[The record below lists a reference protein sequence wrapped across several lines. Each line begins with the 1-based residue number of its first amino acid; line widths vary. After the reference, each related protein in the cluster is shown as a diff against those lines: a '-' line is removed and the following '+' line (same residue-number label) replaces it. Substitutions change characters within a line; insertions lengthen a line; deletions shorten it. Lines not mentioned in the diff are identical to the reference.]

1 MDVDVGCGVRWS
13 CAPVGAPGD
22 GGNKAHVGEQD
33 GVVLDAVQGEVH
45 LAQRQP
51 VQLELQLH
59 LQPFK
64 HRQSGQA
71 GYDPVASGTGWTGGG
86 GGRQPS
92 PPEEPHGPVSRQKRL
107 GATEA
112 F

>member
-33 GVVLDAVQGEVH
+33 VVVLDAVQGEVH

-59 LQPFK
+59 LQAFK

-71 GYDPVASGTGWTGGG
+71 GGTLWL
-86 GGRQPS
+86 Q
-92 PPEEPHGPVSRQKRL
+92 GPVGPDFTTIFKF
-107 GATEA
+107 TIT

>member
-33 GVVLDAVQGEVH
+33 VVVLDAVQGEVH

-59 LQPFK
+59 LQAFK

-71 GYDPVASGTGWTGGG
+71 GYDPVASGTGWT
-86 GGRQPS
+86 RFHHNLQIYNYILDMN
-92 PPEEPHGPVSRQKRL
+92 KL
-107 GATEA
+107 KLNTL
-112 F
+112 